1 MKKLLLI
8 LLCAPL
14 IFSCGEEEEK
24 KDKGLSA
31 CDCADYAMEVFKFR
45 EKGEIELRD
54 KIEKNNDGTQLKEI
68 EGSYR
73 TGRQGLLLD
82 INKLK
87 RSLEKEFTICKD
99 LSDESQDFY
108 EEIDDCFLDKINKFS
123 KLEGDLDSLVRGGIL
138 VKYKNP
144 DRILD
149 SYLEIIEKRK
159 KSPHSETKIDTR
171 EKTYDAVKYDTV
183 NR

>member
-8 LLCAPL
+8 LLCVPL
-14 IFSCGEEEEK
+14 MYSCGE
-24 KDKGLSA
+24 DKSA
-31 CDCADYAMEVFKFR
+31 CDCADYAMEVFKLR

-54 KIEKNNDGTQLKEI
+54 QIEENNDGTNQKLIEANSRKRRQLV
-68 EGSYR
+68 
-73 TGRQGLLLD
+73 LND
-82 INKLK
+82 INNLK

-99 LSDESQDFY
+99 LSDKSQDFY
-108 EEIDDCFLDKINKFS
+108 EQINDCFLDKRNKFS

>member
-1 MKKLLLI
+1 MKKLLLL
-8 LLCAPL
+8 LLCVPL
-14 IFSCGEEEEK
+14 IFSCGNKNEK

-31 CDCADYAMEVFKFR
+31 CDCADYAMEVFEFR

-54 KIEKNNDGTQLKEI
+54 EIEKKYKHKTNPKEK

-73 TGRQGLLLD
+73 TQRNGLLLD

-99 LSDESQDFY
+99 LSDKSQDFY
-108 EEIDDCFLDKINKFS
+108 EEINDCFLDKRNKFS

-138 VKYKNP
+138 IKYKNP

-149 SYLEIIEKRK
+149 SYLEIIE
-159 KSPHSETKIDTR
+159 
-171 EKTYDAVKYDTV
+171 
-183 NR
+183 NRDNSGGQTAGKNH